1 MDIEDQFSLQHLL
14 FTERECRSCG
24 AIKDLLSD
32 FYLTRKNKR
41 GFPSA
46 YSYEC
51 KECTVN
57 RIINSRKKKS
67 QKSIDYQYPDW

>member
-24 AIKDLLSD
+24 ATKDLLSD
-32 FYLTRKNKR
+32 FYLTRKAKR
-41 GFPSA
+41 QLPSS

-51 KECTVN
+51 KECTNKRVVK
-57 RIINSRKKKS
+57 SKK
-67 QKSIDYQYPDW
+67 QVGEWHYPNW

>member
-32 FYLTRKNKR
+32 FYLTKKAKR
-41 GFPSA
+41 QLPS
-46 YSYEC
+46 S
-51 KECTVN
+51 
-57 RIINSRKKKS
+57 
-67 QKSIDYQYPDW
+67 

>member
-32 FYLTRKNKR
+32 FYLTRKTKR
-41 GFPSA
+41 QLPSS

-51 KECTVN
+51 KECTNKRVVK
-57 RIINSRKKKS
+57 SKK
-67 QKSIDYQYPDW
+67 QVGEWHYPNW

>member
-14 FTERECRSCG
+14 FIERECRSCG

-32 FYLTRKNKR
+32 FYLTRKTKR
-41 GFPSA
+41 QLPSS

-51 KECTVN
+51 KECTN
-57 RIINSRKKKS
+57 ERILKNKNKNNPVTR
-67 QKSIDYQYPDW
+67 YYPDW

>member
-32 FYLTRKNKR
+32 FYLTKKAKR
-41 GFPSA
+41 QLPSS

-51 KECTVN
+51 KECTN
-57 RIINSRKKKS
+57 KRIIQSKSRNNPV
-67 QKSIDYQYPDW
+67 IRYYPDW